1 MTMYYKFDY
10 MTNYN
15 VGKILVCKDDS
26 ALNTVTL
33 QTLANCQTISELEFD
48 NQYIKN
54 VSPDDENLHK
64 TDDIVLIYN
73 INFAYK
79 IVDCKDIS
87 TLRFFKV
94 DDSATSQLLS
104 DENYFV
110 GALHFDESSLKGL
123 MLCNSISCCSE
134 VFTNLFDQ
142 YVDDND
148 TSSEEEIDKINE
160 LIGNFDDDLYTE
172 TMKKLH
178 GYIVNT
184 W

>member
-1 MTMYYKFDY
+1 

-26 ALNTVTL
+26 ALNTATL
-33 QTLANCQTISELEFD
+33 QTLSNCQTISELEFD
-48 NQYIKN
+48 NKYIKN
-54 VSPDDENLHK
+54 VDPDDENLHK

-79 IVDCKDIS
+79 IVDRKDIS

-104 DENYFV
+104 NENYFV
-110 GALHFDESSLKGL
+110 RALHFDESSLKGL
-123 MLCNSISCCSE
+123 MLCNSIYCCAII
-134 VFTNLFDQ
+134 FTNLFDQ
-142 YVDDND
+142 YVDDNE
-148 TSSEEEIDKINE
+148 TSSGEEIDKINE
-160 LIGNFDDDLYTE
+160 LIMDFDDDMYRE
-172 TMKKLH
+172 TIKKLH